1 LRVKKV
7 AWVVL
12 KNKTGF
18 QMYQPKEQAQPI
30 PPRIEREKVG
40 CFKDLILLSEKN
52 LKVSEA

>member
-1 LRVKKV
+1 MRVKKV